1 MFSFKIAL
9 GITRSKD
16 HEIES
21 QTVEECRLINNWPMW
36 IQIELNSW
44 VKYEVI
50 GLVVQTPEGVM
61 PVEYKWV
68 FVQSA
73 TYGIRFLIETWYW
86 LWRNYGPIMDAI
98 TFRFS
103 ISLVVAKI
111 LICAYLYELLENDIY
126 LKIS

>member
-1 MFSFKIAL
+1 MFSFKIVL
-9 GITRSKD
+9 NITRSND

-21 QTVEECRLINNWPMW
+21 QTVEECRRINNWPMW

-68 FVQSA
+68 FV
-73 TYGIRFLIETWYW
+73 RKHKKKNE
-86 LWRNYGPIMDAI
+86 I
-98 TFRFS
+98 TRYKAR
-103 ISLVVAKI
+103 LMA
-111 LICAYLYELLENDIY
+111 
-126 LKIS
+126 